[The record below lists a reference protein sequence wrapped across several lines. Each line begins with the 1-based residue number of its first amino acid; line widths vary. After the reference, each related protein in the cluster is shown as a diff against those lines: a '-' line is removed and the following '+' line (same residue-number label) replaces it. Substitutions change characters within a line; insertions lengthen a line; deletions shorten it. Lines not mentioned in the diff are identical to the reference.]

1 MARSLNANT
10 RGWEDWHA
18 ELASIRGHLAEH
30 RTLPDPG
37 QLARARG
44 GLPWYEAEAVAAV
57 AAVAAGLGGIHA
69 AQETASLAEGQEAPD
84 ASGTE
89 APATPAVAPGPARQE
104 EHPPAAPAAGPGQPE
119 TAPVAGQAAADLP
132 GAVAPAPASPAQAPG
147 PDEPAE
153 TGPYSGRVRIA
164 LESGRPVVSGTDF
177 NDPPELR
184 EALRDNFTWD

>member
-1 MARSLNANT
+1 MLACEGSASSSSADARIRLDGTYDQLDDAERAAYDKHVARALKANT

-89 APATPAVAPGPARQE
+89 APATPAMAPGPARQE
-104 EHPPAAPAAGPGQPE
+104 EHPPAAPAAG
-119 TAPVAGQAAADLP
+119 DRK
-132 GAVAPAPASPAQAPG
+132 S
-147 PDEPAE
+147 
-153 TGPYSGRVRIA
+153 
-164 LESGRPVVSGTDF
+164 VV
-177 NDPPELR
+177 
-184 EALRDNFTWD
+184 